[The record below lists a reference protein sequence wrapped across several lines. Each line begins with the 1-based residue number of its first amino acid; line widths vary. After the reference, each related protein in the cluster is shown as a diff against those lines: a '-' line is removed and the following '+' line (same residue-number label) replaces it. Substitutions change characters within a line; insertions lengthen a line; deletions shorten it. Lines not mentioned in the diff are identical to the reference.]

1 MNRSLVVFLIVLSLV
16 CGAAFCFAQPKLPTK
31 AAKPASKV
39 QWHTDLRAAHKV
51 AVSKDQPILVV
62 VGGPNCGYCT
72 KLEKETLAD
81 AAVSETICKKF
92 VAVHL
97 DFERDQ
103 KICEALAID
112 SLPTVLV
119 LSHEADVLGE
129 QIGFC
134 KKDKFQK
141 LLQESLDAQAE
152 SRVAKK

>member
-16 CGAAFCFAQPKLPTK
+16 CGAAFCFAQPKLP
-31 AAKPASKV
+31 AKPAPKV

-62 VGGPNCGYCT
+62 VGGPHCGYCT

-81 AAVSETICKKF
+81 SAVSDTIRKKF

-119 LSHEADVLGE
+119 LSHDADVLGE
-129 QIGFC
+129 QVGFC

-141 LLQESLDAQAE
+141 LLKDSLTAQAE
-152 SRVAKK
+152 LKK